1 MLWSTI
7 EPIDLVEK
15 AYPTLVAEYL
25 QITAKPKRPTKK
37 PPKSVL
43 TDVDCNKP
51 TKKTR
56 KKKPSS
62 VDNNNPLIERF
73 LRRNSGTSKRASHM
87 ASPKIKTSSTPPQLL
102 DDSSDWMDDADAVDC
117 LDLSNVIA
125 GIVSRTPESLQLCGR
140 KLRFDRTRG
149 AVPNDSASSSTPL
162 AKGRN
167 RMRPDAAQIT
177 PIAHESP
184 ESTDLNVSHFFM
196 SADNLAAANADDK
209 MVDVFEASIDY
220 RNMPDVYADEAA
232 AAAGAV
238 ISDESYADFDEEVF
252 SNASKIVSGN
262 KSNNRIM
269 SDTFEL
275 NQYVPVGA
283 KLRKKMNSY

>member
-15 AYPTLVAEYL
+15 AYPTLVAEFL
-25 QITAKPKRPTKK
+25 QIRAKPKRPTKK

-43 TDVDCNKP
+43 TDVECNKP

-62 VDNNNPLIERF
+62 VDNKNPLIERF

-149 AVPNDSASSSTPL
+149 ARVANDIASSSTPL

-196 SADNLAAANADDK
+196 SADNLAAVNAVD

-220 RNMPDVYADEAA
+220 RNMPDVYADEG
-232 AAAGAV
+232 AAGAV
-238 ISDESYADFDEEVF
+238 ISDKSNADFDEEVF
-252 SNASKIVSGN
+252 STNASKTVSGN